1 MLVALSVSVA
11 PFASSIPGVTL
22 TPAESVF
29 EVVIASNWAEI
40 AGAPLTVVL
49 PVKPAAVKV
58 AIMSS
63 TDLLKRSRWSAY
75 AWADAFALIKLLLA
89 VNSVCTLAIAALI
102 ANFNSAFVRF
112 ET

>member
-1 MLVALSVSVA
+1 MLGVA
-11 PFASSIPGVTL
+11 L
-22 TPAESVF
+22 TPAASVL
-29 EVVIASNWAEI
+29 EVEIGANWAEI

-75 AWADAFALIKLLLA
+75 ACAEALALIKLLLA
-89 VNSVCTLAIAALI
+89 VNSVWTLAMAAS
-102 ANFNSAFVRF
+102 SAAFF
-112 ET
+112 SGAETVAE

>member
-1 MLVALSVSVA
+1 MLKA
-11 PFASSIPGVTL
+11 ASSIVAPLGSAIAGTVVSGPL
-22 TPAESVF
+22 VSV
-29 EVVIASNWAEI
+29 EIGANCAEI

-75 AWADAFALIKLLLA
+75 D
-89 VNSVCTLAIAALI
+89 
-102 ANFNSAFVRF
+102 
-112 ET
+112 

>member
-1 MLVALSVSVA
+1 MKAASSIVA
-11 PFASSIPGVTL
+11 PFAFEITGLVATL
-22 TPAESVF
+22 P
-29 EVVIASNWAEI
+29 VVLVEIGANCAEI

-75 AWADAFALIKLLLA
+75 ACAEALALIKLLLA
-89 VNSVCTLAIAALI
+89 VNSV
-102 ANFNSAFVRF
+102 
-112 ET
+112 